1 VETIQY
7 YVNTRAKKLLLS
19 SIIGILGICLY
30 ATPLGSLLET
40 KYGLDWL
47 FKARG
52 TISSPNNVVIVSI
65 DKPSAQQLDI
75 DISTKEWPRSISKWP
90 RDLHAQLINRLSEAG
105 ASLVVFDVIFNT
117 PSDRLV
123 NDEKLA
129 SAMKKFNNVLLI
141 HRLDRDD
148 CENTFS
154 ELLQKNVRIVEECAN
169 ALLPQFAEAA
179 KASAPFLLARTHQI
193 KDYWLFKES
202 FGDAPTA
209 PVILLQALALPLHN
223 DFVRL
228 ISEADPSFKANS
240 FLNTNPIDLHD
251 LVLDF
256 RNIFVKDKELAV
268 KMQHKLHEDSS
279 LNLTQKQQI
288 QTLLNIYS
296 GQGKRY
302 LNFYGPPRSI
312 QTIPY
317 YQALQITKITNS
329 IKSFNETNFKG
340 KIVFVGFSAATH
352 NEQDIGR
359 DDYHTVFSD
368 SNGLNISGVEIIATA
383 FANLYEN
390 KSIQSFHY
398 STNFIILFIYG
409 FMISTALLL
418 SHPRVSF
425 IEKIVVTA
433 TVILVYWFCAYYL
446 FKETTTWLPLL
457 TPLLQTAIA
466 LITILFLKLFDSQQK
481 AKELELQLKTI
492 RTFFGSTFPN
502 SALEK
507 AIGNNQ
513 DEQGIYGCCLNTD
526 IESYTTIAEPLEPR
540 LLRERLNNYHNLL
553 KNPIVSQNGHIMD
566 MHGDSMLAIWIAD
579 ANDTQVR
586 ARACQAS
593 LDIAMAIE
601 QSNHL
606 PSERM
611 ASMPTRFGLHF
622 GEMSLRR
629 EQGSYNVVGDVVNT
643 SNRIQDSNKLF
654 KTRILL
660 SGEINE
666 GLDDFLIRPLGS
678 NYLRGRVHPIHLYE
692 LIHHKHSATS
702 DQLWLCE
709 IFKEAFMHYELQNW
723 SLAKRYFSEIL
734 KTFPHDGPTQYF
746 IKICQTPPPSGQQ

>member
-1 VETIQY
+1 METIQY

-30 ATPLGSLLET
+30 ATSLGSLLET

-52 TISSPNNVVIVSI
+52 AISPPNNVVIVSI

-129 SAMKKFNNVLLI
+129 SAMKEFNNVLLI

-209 PVILLQALALPLHN
+209 PVILLQALALPLQN

-228 ISEADPSFKANS
+228 ISEADPNFKANS

-256 RNIFVKDKELAV
+256 RNIFVKDKQLAV
-268 KMQHKLHEDSS
+268 KMQHKLHENSS
-279 LNLTQKQQI
+279 LNLVQKQQI

-312 QTIPY
+312 QSIPY
-317 YQALQITKITNS
+317 YKALQITETTNS

-340 KIVFVGFSAATH
+340 KIVFIGFSAAT
-352 NEQDIGR
+352 
-359 DDYHTVFSD
+359 
-368 SNGLNISGVEIIATA
+368 
-383 FANLYEN
+383 
-390 KSIQSFHY
+390 
-398 STNFIILFIYG
+398 
-409 FMISTALLL
+409 
-418 SHPRVSF
+418 
-425 IEKIVVTA
+425 
-433 TVILVYWFCAYYL
+433 
-446 FKETTTWLPLL
+446 
-457 TPLLQTAIA
+457 
-466 LITILFLKLFDSQQK
+466 
-481 AKELELQLKTI
+481 
-492 RTFFGSTFPN
+492 
-502 SALEK
+502 
-507 AIGNNQ
+507 
-513 DEQGIYGCCLNTD
+513 
-526 IESYTTIAEPLEPR
+526 
-540 LLRERLNNYHNLL
+540 
-553 KNPIVSQNGHIMD
+553 
-566 MHGDSMLAIWIAD
+566 
-579 ANDTQVR
+579 
-586 ARACQAS
+586 
-593 LDIAMAIE
+593 
-601 QSNHL
+601 
-606 PSERM
+606 
-611 ASMPTRFGLHF
+611 
-622 GEMSLRR
+622 
-629 EQGSYNVVGDVVNT
+629 
-643 SNRIQDSNKLF
+643 
-654 KTRILL
+654 
-660 SGEINE
+660 
-666 GLDDFLIRPLGS
+666 
-678 NYLRGRVHPIHLYE
+678 
-692 LIHHKHSATS
+692 
-702 DQLWLCE
+702 
-709 IFKEAFMHYELQNW
+709 
-723 SLAKRYFSEIL
+723 
-734 KTFPHDGPTQYF
+734 
-746 IKICQTPPPSGQQ
+746 